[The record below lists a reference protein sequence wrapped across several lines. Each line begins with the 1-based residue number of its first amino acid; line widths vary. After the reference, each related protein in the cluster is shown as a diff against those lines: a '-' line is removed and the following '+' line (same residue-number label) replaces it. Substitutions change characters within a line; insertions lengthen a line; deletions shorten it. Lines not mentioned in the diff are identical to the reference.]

1 MNNNESMQ
9 KTIYYPEGWTVKTG
23 DVVWNN
29 EGVNVRKVISVV
41 SEEEA
46 KQVFV
51 ADGVTDGAGFFWSR
65 YISESDLEVLDFESA
80 ESCEE
85 EGVGKLS
92 RPELLCV
99 KFLFRLLG
107 EQIGLNIWDNKDYL
121 YYPVLWPEEKENG
134 KYEWIW
140 YLFFQ
145 PYLPPVTSFDEE
157 QCFWFDER
165 EWRFKKA
172 DRQKQDLVRGL

>member
-1 MNNNESMQ
+1 MQ

-29 EGVNVRKVISVV
+29 EGVNARKVISVV

-65 YISESDLEVLDFESA
+65 YIGESDLGILGFESK
-80 ESCEE
+80 ESFEE

-99 KFLFRLLG
+99 KFLFHLLG
-107 EQIGLNIWDNKDYL
+107 KQIGLNIWDNRDYL
-121 YYPVLWPEEKENG
+121 YYPVLRPKENG

-145 PYLPPVTSFDEE
+145 PYHPPVTSFDEE
-157 QCFWFDER
+157 QCFRFDEHSWHF
-165 EWRFKKA
+165 EKV
-172 DRQKQDLVRGL
+172 DRKKQDLVRGL

>member
-1 MNNNESMQ
+1 MQ
-9 KTIYYPEGWTVKTG
+9 KTIYYPEGLPVRTG
-23 DVVWNN
+23 DIVWNK
-29 EGVNVRKVISVV
+29 EGVNVRKVISIVT
-41 SEEEA
+41 EEEA

-65 YISESDLEVLDFESA
+65 YICEADLGILGFESK
-80 ESCEE
+80 ESFEE

-99 KFLFRLLG
+99 KFLFHLLG
-107 EQIGLNIWDNKDYL
+107 KQIGLNIWNNKDYL
-121 YYPVLWPEEKENG
+121 YYPVLWPEEREDG

-145 PYLPPVTSFDEE
+145 PYRPPVTSFDEE
-157 QCFWFDER
+157 QCFRFDEYR
-165 EWRFKKA
+165 WHFEKV
-172 DRQKQDLVRGL
+172 DRKKQDLVRGR

>member
-1 MNNNESMQ
+1 MQ
-9 KTIYYPEGWTVKTG
+9 KTIYYPDAWPVKSG

-29 EGVNVRKVISVV
+29 EGVNVRKVISIVT
-41 SEEEA
+41 EEEA
-46 KQVFV
+46 KHMFV

-65 YISESDLEVLDFESA
+65 YIGESDLGILGFESK
-80 ESCEE
+80 ESFEE

-99 KFLFRLLG
+99 KFLFHLLG
-107 EQIGLNIWDNKDYL
+107 KQIGLNIWDNKDYL
-121 YYPVLWPEEKENG
+121 YYPVLWPEEKENE

-145 PYLPPVTSFDEE
+145 PYHPPVTSFDEE
-157 QCFWFDER
+157 QCFRFDEHSWHF
-165 EWRFKKA
+165 EKV